1 MQPTELQVERSLQ
14 ALQRAPLVDELALV
28 AGGAGLDPVDDEV
41 PDGLLDR
48 LLEAPPVR
56 LDRLAEARTR
66 LANGAQPSDDDLAR
80 RLVGRLVCDRLR

>member
-1 MQPTELQVERSLQ
+1 MQPTDLQVERSLQ
-14 ALQRAPLVDELALV
+14 AWQLAPLVDELALV
-28 AGGAGLDPVDDEV
+28 KAAA
-41 PDGLLDR
+41 GLLDR

-56 LDRLAEARTR
+56 LDRLAEARSR